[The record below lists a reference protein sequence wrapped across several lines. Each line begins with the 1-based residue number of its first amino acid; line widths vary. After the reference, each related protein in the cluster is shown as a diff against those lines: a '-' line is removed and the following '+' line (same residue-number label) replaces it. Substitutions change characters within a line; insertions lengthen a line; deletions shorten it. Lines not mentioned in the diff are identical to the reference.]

1 MKNIILLAI
10 ASLFAL
16 TTYSMIK
23 DIPTRKII
31 IITGNMGII
40 NNVNVSINNNTLIT
54 TFDKDMDNVS
64 IIVRKRSGEIVSEE
78 NLNAREFDQ
87 VRVNIQNYKE
97 GEYNV
102 EISTP
107 EGTGEG
113 NF

>member
-1 MKNIILLAI
+1 MKNILLLI
-10 ASLFAL
+10 ALITATVIYANPKDVPLS
-16 TTYSMIK
+16 K
-23 DIPTRKII
+23 DIKMG
-31 IITGNMGII
+31 GNMGII
-40 NNVNVSINNNTLIT
+40 NNVNVSIINNTLIT

-64 IIVRKRSGEIVSEE
+64 VIVRKRSGEIVSEE
-78 NLNAREFDQ
+78 NLDAREFDQ